1 MRFNTKFCY
10 FDHTTTEPNEH
21 IVIEHPVGE
30 NSSENVAYALQYING
45 MPKLV
50 HNNYIL
56 KFCAAESM
64 FGLEEVV
71 YGYRKSMKVKVSLVD
86 ISFLRITILNILEL
100 PNLIKV
106 KAASSQGGGTVT
118 PIFLSLH
125 IPSSWVDI
133 RLPTEHQ
140 FFKC

>member
-1 MRFNTKFCY
+1 MV
-10 FDHTTTEPNEH
+10 TTFAAANCLH
-21 IVIEHPVGE
+21 
-30 NSSENVAYALQYING
+30 SDRSDQ
-45 MPKLV
+45 
-50 HNNYIL
+50 
-56 KFCAAESM
+56 FCAAESM

-125 IPSSWVDI
+125 IPSSWVDK
-133 RLPTEHQ
+133 RLPTEYQ
-140 FFKC
+140 LFKC